1 MSDQLSD
8 LYRDIIM
15 EHYRFPRG
23 HHHVDHPDI
32 SNQGKNPVCG
42 DEIEIK
48 LKMDGEKVENISVN
62 CVGCAISVAS
72 GSMLAEIIEGKTLP
86 EIKEIAEI
94 VKKLLKGENIDENLD
109 LGDLEALRGI
119 KKFPLRVKCA
129 LLSWTT
135 LVDAINAGQYGKTSQ
150 TTSTE

>member
-23 HHHVDHPDI
+23 HDHVDCPDVA
-32 SNQGKNPVCG
+32 NQGQNPVCG
-42 DEIEIK
+42 DEIEIR
-48 LKMDGEKVENISVN
+48 LKMDGDRVKKLSVN

-72 GSMLAEIIEGKTLP
+72 GSMLAEIIEGKSVD
-86 EIKEIAEI
+86 EVKKIAEI
-94 VKKLLKGENIDENLD
+94 VKKLLKGEEVGEDVD
-109 LGDLEALRGI
+109 LGDLEALRGV
-119 KKFPLRVKCA
+119 KKFPVRVKCA

-135 LVDAINAGQYGKTSQ
+135 LVNAIDARQIGKKTKVS
-150 TTSTE
+150 STE

>member
-23 HHHVDHPDI
+23 HDHVDNPDVA
-32 SNQGKNPVCG
+32 NQGQNPVCG

-48 LKMDGEKVENISVN
+48 LKMDGDRVKKLSVN

-72 GSMLAEIIEGKTLP
+72 GSMLAEIIEGKSVDEVKKT
-86 EIKEIAEI
+86 AEI
-94 VKKLLKGENIDENLD
+94 VKKLLKGEEIGEDVD
-109 LGDLEALRGI
+109 LGDLEALRGV
-119 KKFPLRVKCA
+119 KKFPVRVKCA

-135 LVDAINAGQYGKTSQ
+135 LVNAIDARQTGKKTEVS
-150 TTSTE
+150 STE